1 MTEKGNTMAGLT
13 SLPRKKNIAGQPH
26 KLAYITEAESDLL
39 KSRGGAGKPRKGT
52 KGVPSYDF
60 GDYGVEGFGLD
71 PDEDVGGRD
80 GWLSAD
86 PITEEDRG
94 IGRDYIEEFQTKAT
108 LEAMEEDAMAQL
120 RDQQYNMGVAAGIG
134 DRLDVL
140 NIMDRLGL
148 RDREKGIDL
157 EELSNQRAKDF
168 ETQYKALT
176 TPEQKQSYRTMIEGL
191 IGTAAFGPKDYYN
204 IPFLNF
210 VRDEM
215 EGKSWGTGYR
225 SPLEARSA
233 SGAMSTKD
241 YDPNTLTGAGT
252 DAASDNR
259 ALFESFARANPSLT
273 AVEALSQYNATS
285 PQDQQVSISDV
296 QNMGFNLNAPVGPVV
311 DFRETEAARGATIG
325 AGMIAKGVM
334 SPLSVGTD
342 IALAGTGKSM
352 LGHIIDGFEKLSG
365 YNVPD
370 LGIPSIQEVFQDQ
383 FGPSKDTVDRDSF
396 GIDAEISS
404 ASNLTDADVGYTDMG
419 LGSFTPDGNESQIA
433 LSAPISSEPIIKEKE
448 EIIETPSPA
457 FPTID
462 TVPQS
467 RVDRIASIYN
477 ISKEAAERMLG
488 VTA

>member
-1 MTEKGNTMAGLT
+1 MKKVCYNNSMTEKGNTMAGLT

-191 IGTAAFGPKDYYN
+191 IGTAAFV
-204 IPFLNF
+204 I
-210 VRDEM
+210 V
-215 EGKSWGTGYR
+215 
-225 SPLEARSA
+225 
-233 SGAMSTKD
+233 
-241 YDPNTLTGAGT
+241 
-252 DAASDNR
+252 
-259 ALFESFARANPSLT
+259 SLI
-273 AVEALSQYNATS
+273 
-285 PQDQQVSISDV
+285 D
-296 QNMGFNLNAPVGPVV
+296 
-311 DFRETEAARGATIG
+311 
-325 AGMIAKGVM
+325 K
-334 SPLSVGTD
+334 
-342 IALAGTGKSM
+342 
-352 LGHIIDGFEKLSG
+352 II
-365 YNVPD
+365 
-370 LGIPSIQEVFQDQ
+370 
-383 FGPSKDTVDRDSF
+383 
-396 GIDAEISS
+396 
-404 ASNLTDADVGYTDMG
+404 
-419 LGSFTPDGNESQIA
+419 
-433 LSAPISSEPIIKEKE
+433 
-448 EIIETPSPA
+448 
-457 FPTID
+457 
-462 TVPQS
+462 
-467 RVDRIASIYN
+467 
-477 ISKEAAERMLG
+477 
-488 VTA
+488 